1 MAPKVLLATML
12 KCTYP
17 GYRSERNTTIL
28 FPASCFNDHDP
39 CVPCIHV
46 PHVAQLASVAPCRVH
61 ARVHF

>member
-1 MAPKVLLATML
+1 
-12 KCTYP
+12 
-17 GYRSERNTTIL
+17 L